1 MVTGSSRGA
10 AAHSQTLHE
19 RYVAYCRAQGRELLN
34 VIPREGVREL
44 IRHFRGQGEPVRA
57 MDADMLDWL
66 AGRCEELLPLPPFEQ
81 WAEDFYRSRAAYDPI
96 PGPPMAPAA
105 PDGSPVTVE
114 VRSLAFG
121 GHRWTAGLALRPAAG
136 GWTGHIRFHAR
147 EEGPVYATGEVFREG
162 SPLAVRERFQAFDD
176 HTLGA
181 FLRSALP

>member
-1 MVTGSSRGA
+1 
-10 AAHSQTLHE
+10 
-19 RYVAYCRAQGRELLN
+19 
-34 VIPREGVREL
+34 
-44 IRHFRGQGEPVRA
+44 
-57 MDADMLDWL
+57 MLDWL
-66 AGRCEELLPLPPFEQ
+66 AGHCATLLPLPPFER
-81 WAEDFYRSRAAYDPI
+81 WAEDFYRARSAYDPI

-121 GHRWTAGLALRPAAG
+121 GGHWTAGLALRPEGG

-162 SPLAVRERFQAFDD
+162 SPLAVRQRFQGFDD